1 MSEKAV
7 KAVSML
13 VDRIRLTSFGLMLN
27 VANLNSMLNVVLN
40 FLLSF
45 PSLTITAV
53 SQLKRCRIELYA
65 RMCPDVPSGTLT
77 SISQSPAQLAR
88 ER

>member
-27 VANLNSMLNVVLN
+27 VANLNSRSVAD
-40 FLLSF
+40 FL
-45 PSLTITAV
+45 
-53 SQLKRCRIELYA
+53 RRH
-65 RMCPDVPSGTLT
+65 PDVM
-77 SISQSPAQLAR
+77 SQVDLWLEDVMKMMEKKQ
-88 ER
+88 